1 MNPSLLMRPN
11 LRLVLIGIFQ
21 KCPEEFVFI
30 GIHPA
35 RIEGNS
41 LITDLQLCVESAMVY
56 NKKQK
61 GLDEEFKPCKGI
73 SNPQRTKEPGHQYGN
88 EVLPGNLIGNRPYTI
103 ILILT

>member
-1 MNPSLLMRPN
+1 MPGR
-11 LRLVLIGIFQ
+11 I
-21 KCPEEFVFI
+21 CFI
-30 GIHPA
+30 VIYPA

-61 GLDEEFKPCKGI
+61 DLDEDFKPCKGI

-88 EVLPGNLIGNRPYTI
+88 EVLPGNVIGNRPYII
-103 ILILT
+103 ILIIT